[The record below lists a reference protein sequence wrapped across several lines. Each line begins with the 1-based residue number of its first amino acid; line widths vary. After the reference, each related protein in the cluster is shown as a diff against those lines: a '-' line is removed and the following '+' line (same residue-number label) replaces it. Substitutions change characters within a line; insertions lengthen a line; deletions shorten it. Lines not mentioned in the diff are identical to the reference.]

1 MIIGC
6 RDIQRG
12 QQAADE
18 INEQLVNVK
27 VYLKQFDLASF
38 DSIVKFANE
47 INEEEDSI
55 DILINNTAIM
65 FTSKDEKTVD
75 GFELDF
81 SVNYLGHFLLTIL
94 LMDKLY

>member
-6 RDIQRG
+6 RDTQRG

-27 VYLKQFDLASF
+27 VYLKQLDLASF

-55 DILINNTAIM
+55 DILINNAAIM
-65 FTSKDEKTVD
+65 FTSKDEKIVD
-75 GFELDF
+75 GFEPNF
-81 SVNYLGHFLLTIL
+81 GVNYLGHFLLTIL
-94 LMDKLY
+94 LMGKLY